1 MITYKVNMNNTENNN
16 LYLPANLLSLSDSV
30 ICKVEVDLAGWLE
43 DLSGVKG
50 WEIWSE
56 LENENSISFLL
67 KLENDNAEVILYT
80 SGYAIVDING
90 ESVFNGDLIEKRALG
105 AKLSYYRADDG
116 EKILLH

>member
-1 MITYKVNMNNTENNN
+1 MITYKVNRNNTENNN

-30 ICKVEVDLAGWLE
+30 LCKVEVDLAGWLE
-43 DLSGVKG
+43 DLSGGKG

-56 LENENSISFLL
+56 LENDNSVSFFL
-67 KLENDNAEVILYT
+67 KLEDDNAEVTLYN

-105 AKLSYYRADDG
+105 AKLSYYRAVDG

>member
-56 LENENSISFLL
+56 LENEIAISFFL
-67 KLENDNAEVILYT
+67 KLENDNAEVTLYK

-90 ESVFNGDLIEKRALG
+90 ESVFNGDLIEKRAPG
-105 AKLSYYRADDG
+105 AKLSYYRVDDG

>member
-1 MITYKVNMNNTENNN
+1 MINYEVNMNDTQNNN
-16 LYLPANLLSLSDSV
+16 LYLPADLLSLCDSV
-30 ICKVEVDLAGWLE
+30 VCKVEVDLAGWLE
-43 DLSGVKG
+43 DLSGGKG

-56 LENENSISFLL
+56 LENDNSVSFFL
-67 KLENDNAEVILYT
+67 KLEDDNAEVTLYN

-105 AKLSYYRADDG
+105 AKLSYYRAVDG

>member
-1 MITYKVNMNNTENNN
+1 MINYEVNMNDTQNNN
-16 LYLPANLLSLSDSV
+16 LYLPADLLSLSDSV
-30 ICKVEVDLAGWLE
+30 VCKVEVDLAGWLE
-43 DLSGVKG
+43 DLSGGKG

-56 LENENSISFLL
+56 LENENSISFFL

-90 ESVFNGDLIEKRALG
+90 ESVFNGDLIEKRTPG
-105 AKLSYYRADDG
+105 AKLSYYRVEDG